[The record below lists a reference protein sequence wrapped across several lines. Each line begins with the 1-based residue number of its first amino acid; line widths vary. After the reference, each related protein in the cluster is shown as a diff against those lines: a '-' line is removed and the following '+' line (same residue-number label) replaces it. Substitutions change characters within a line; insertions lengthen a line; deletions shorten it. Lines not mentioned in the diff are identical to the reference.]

1 MTLSRIYRWSEVMNM
16 VVLIIQVD
24 SVTIPIQKNF
34 FNIKHSFRG
43 KTLASFQNYLYLC
56 IRLIKIEV

>member
-24 SVTIPIQKNF
+24 SVTIPIQKK

-43 KTLASFQNYLYLC
+43 KILASCQNYLYLC

>member
-24 SVTIPIQKNF
+24 SVTIPIQKNSTL
-34 FNIKHSFRG
+34 NIRFMG
-43 KTLASFQNYLYLC
+43 KLLHRIKTICIFASD
-56 IRLIKIEV
+56 

>member
-1 MTLSRIYRWSEVMNM
+1 MRFLGEKNLLPPEETKIMGS
-16 VVLIIQVD
+16 IQH
-24 SVTIPIQKNF
+24 STIPIQKK

>member
-1 MTLSRIYRWSEVMNM
+1 M
-16 VVLIIQVD
+16 D
-24 SVTIPIQKNF
+24 FGDIPFKKI
-34 FNIKHSFRG
+34 NIKNSFRG

>member
-1 MTLSRIYRWSEVMNM
+1 MRFLGEKNLLPPEETKIMDS
-16 VVLIIQVD
+16 IQH
-24 SVTIPIQKNF
+24 SIPIQKK

>member
-1 MTLSRIYRWSEVMNM
+1 MNM

-24 SVTIPIQKNF
+24 SVTIPIQKK

>member
-24 SVTIPIQKNF
+24 SVTIPIQKKISTL
-34 FNIKHSFRG
+34 NIRFVG
-43 KTLASFQNYLYLC
+43 KLLHRFKTICIFASD
-56 IRLIKIEV
+56 

>member
-1 MTLSRIYRWSEVMNM
+1 MALSRIYRWSEVMNM

-24 SVTIPIQKNF
+24 SVTIPIQKK